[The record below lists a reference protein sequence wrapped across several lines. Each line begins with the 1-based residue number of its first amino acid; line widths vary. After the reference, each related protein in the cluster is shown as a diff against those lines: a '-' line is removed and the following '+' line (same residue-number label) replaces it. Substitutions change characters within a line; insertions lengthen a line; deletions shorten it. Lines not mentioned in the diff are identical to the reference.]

1 MSEVKIIGITGGSGC
16 GKSTI
21 VQNIADC
28 TDNFAYIAQDN
39 YYKSASFINNSNIT
53 AYNFDRPDAF
63 DTDLLLAHLNC
74 LKNHQSVEMPVYD
87 FSHHSRTDQTIH
99 VEAAPLVV
107 VDGLM
112 ILCDPKI
119 RELLDLKIYVDTPD
133 DIRFIRRLQRDIRER
148 GRTMESVTKQYLEV
162 VRPGHMEFI
171 EPTKKYADIIIPE
184 GGHNKRAMDVLRA
197 FVKEVIGEKE

>member
-1 MSEVKIIGITGGSGC
+1 MPEVKIIGITGGSGC

-21 VQNIADC
+21 VEKIAEC

-63 DTDLLLAHLNC
+63 DTDLLIAHLTC
-74 LKNHQSVEMPVYD
+74 LKNNQDIEMPQYD
-87 FSHHSRTDQTIH
+87 FSKHSRTEKTIH
-99 VEAAPLVV
+99 VKACPLVV

-112 ILCDPKI
+112 ILTDPKI
-119 RELLDLKIYVDTPD
+119 REMLDLKIYVDTPD
-133 DIRFIRRLQRDIRER
+133 DIRFIRRLQRDLVER
-148 GRTMESVTKQYLEV
+148 GRTMDSVIKQYLEV

-197 FVKEVIGEKE
+197 FVKEVICEK

>member
-21 VQNIADC
+21 VQKISEC
-28 TDNFAYIAQDN
+28 TSNFAYIAQDN
-39 YYKSASFINNSNIT
+39 YYKSASFVNNSNIT

-63 DTDLLLAHLNC
+63 DSDLLMDHLNK
-74 LKNHQSVEMPVYD
+74 LKNHQAIDIPQYD
-87 FSHHSRTDQTIH
+87 FSKHSRTDKTVHI
-99 VEAAPLVV
+99 EPAPLVV

-112 ILCDPKI
+112 ILWDPNI
-119 RELLDLKIYVDTPD
+119 RQMLDLKIYVDTPD
-133 DIRFIRRLQRDIRER
+133 DIRFIRRLERDIKER
-148 GRTMESVTKQYLEV
+148 GRTMESVIKQYVDV

-184 GGHNKRAMDVLRA
+184 GGYNVKAMNVLKA
-197 FVKEVIGEKE
+197 FVREVICEK

>member
-21 VQNIADC
+21 VSKISEC
-28 TDNFAYIAQDN
+28 TDNFAYIAMDN
-39 YYKSASFINNSNIT
+39 YYKSAAYINNSNIT

-63 DTDLLLAHLNC
+63 DMDLLVAHLTC
-74 LKNHQSVEMPVYD
+74 LKNHQDIEMPQYD
-87 FSHHSRTDQTIH
+87 FSKHSRTDKTVH
-99 VEAAPLVV
+99 VNAAPLVV

-119 RELLDLKIYVDTPD
+119 RDMIDLKIYVDTPD
-133 DIRFIRRLQRDIRER
+133 DIRFIRRLQRDISER
-148 GRTMESVTKQYLEV
+148 GRTMESVIKQYTEV

-197 FVKEVIGEKE
+197 FVREVIDEK